1 MNHNTADYLDIIDE
15 LTCGSGV
22 DIILEMLANINL
34 DKDLKLFAKF
44 GRVVVIGT
52 RGTIEIDPRDMLWE
66 NAAILSMSLFN
77 VDQKKLQQIHYAI
90 KAGLADDRY
99 KPVISSELIFADAAK
114 AHKLVM
120 QTGVNGKIIL
130 VP

>member
-1 MNHNTADYLDIIDE
+1 MNHNTADSLDIIDE

-66 NAAILSMSLFN
+66 N
-77 VDQKKLQQIHYAI
+77 
-90 KAGLADDRY
+90 G
-99 KPVISSELIFADAAK
+99 
-114 AHKLVM
+114 
-120 QTGVNGKIIL
+120 
-130 VP
+130 